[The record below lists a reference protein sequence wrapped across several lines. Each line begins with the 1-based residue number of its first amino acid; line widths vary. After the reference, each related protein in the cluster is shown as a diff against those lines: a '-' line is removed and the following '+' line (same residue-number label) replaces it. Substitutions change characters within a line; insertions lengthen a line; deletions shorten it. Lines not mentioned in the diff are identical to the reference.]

1 MPFLKGCKI
10 EWRKKTRKNKIKK
23 YVFGLQNSFSFFFV
37 QIDALRKGFRNDC
50 QGEIPFEFYGSQLTH
65 KKNSTEFFLNP
76 IGVLKPKIR
85 TGKEKKLPYKKIC
98 SPQSRKKLDTT
109 EKGQKCKSVASAPW
123 PK

>member
-1 MPFLKGCKI
+1 MGCKI
-10 EWRKKTRKNKIKK
+10 EWRQKTRKNKIKK

-76 IGVLKPKIR
+76 IGVLKPKFR
-85 TGKEKKLPYKKIC
+85 TGKKRNSSIKRSAVLNVERSWI
-98 SPQSRKKLDTT
+98 QQRRD
-109 EKGQKCKSVASAPW
+109 KSAKV
-123 PK
+123 